1 MTTKHFL
8 FIAVLCFTVACS
20 PKSWQVTKATSVK
33 IALDASTE
41 AIADKS
47 YENYIQPVKQRVD
60 AEMNVV
66 IGKAAETMKAH
77 KPESLLSN
85 WNADVY
91 KQAAG
96 DYLKSGVDIAIVNLG
111 GLRTQIPAG
120 NITVRNIFELMPFE
134 NELVI
139 LWLKGDKLLE
149 LLNFFAEIGGQ
160 GVSGIRMKIEN
171 NKATNILINNEP
183 LDVNKTYSIAT
194 NDYLAGGNDK
204 MLQLA
209 QYDKRINTGIKIRN
223 MLLDYVKNATKNG
236 EIIQS
241 KLDGRISKAGN

>member
-8 FIAVLCFTVACS
+8 FIAVLCFTAACS
-20 PKSWQVTKATSVK
+20 PKTWQVTKATSTK

-47 YENYIQPVKQRVD
+47 YENYILPVKQRVD

-66 IGKAAETMKAH
+66 IGQAAETMKAH

-85 WNADVY
+85 FNADVY

-96 DYLKSGVDIAIVNLG
+96 EFLKAKVDIAIVNLG

-139 LWLKGDKLLE
+139 IWLKGDKLLE
-149 LLNFFAEIGGQ
+149 LLNYFAENGGQ

-171 NKATNILINNEP
+171 NKATDILINNEAP
-183 LDVNKTYSIAT
+183 DVNKIYSIAT

-209 QYDKRINTGIKIRN
+209 QYEKRINTGIKIRN
-223 MLLDYVKNATKNG
+223 MLLDYVKNMTKKG
-236 EIIQS
+236 EKIQS
-241 KLDGRISKAGN
+241 KLDGRISLVSK

>member
-8 FIAVLCFTVACS
+8 FIAVLCFTAACS
-20 PKSWQVTKATSVK
+20 PKTWQVTKATSTK

-47 YENYIQPVKQRVD
+47 YENYILPVKQRVD

-66 IGKAAETMKAH
+66 IGQAAETMKAH

-85 WNADVY
+85 FNADVY

-96 DYLKSGVDIAIVNLG
+96 EFLKANVDIAIVNLG

-139 LWLKGDKLLE
+139 IWLKGDKLLE
-149 LLNFFAEIGGQ
+149 LLNYFAENGGQ

-171 NKATNILINNEP
+171 NKATDILINNEAP
-183 LDVNKTYSIAT
+183 DVNKIYSIAT

-209 QYDKRINTGIKIRN
+209 QYEKRINTGIKIRN
-223 MLLDYVKNATKNG
+223 MLLDYVKNMTKKG
-236 EIIQS
+236 EKIQS
-241 KLDGRISKAGN
+241 KLDGRISMVSK